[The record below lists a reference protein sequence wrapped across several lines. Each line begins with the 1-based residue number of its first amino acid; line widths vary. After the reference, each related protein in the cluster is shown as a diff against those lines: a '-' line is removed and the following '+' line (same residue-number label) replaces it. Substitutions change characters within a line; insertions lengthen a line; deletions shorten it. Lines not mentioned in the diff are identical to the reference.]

1 MDPLFFRPS
10 KPAPT
15 SAEQVADL
23 GLFAEAEPKERSVPG
38 WLAIPTSDIERAFK
52 VFDTANPNVYRLL
65 EAAALAAQRTG
76 APRIGIAK
84 LVEDIR
90 YNPTIATTSEPF
102 KLNNNFRALYARL
115 LVHRH
120 PSLQPLFVLR
130 ERREP
135 ESKAS

>member
-1 MDPLFFRPS
+1 MDPLFFRSP

-15 SAEQVADL
+15 SKEQVADL
-23 GLFAEAEPKERSVPG
+23 GLFAAAEPTERSIPG
-38 WLAIPTSDIERAFK
+38 WLAIPTTDIERAFK
-52 VFDTANPNVYRLL
+52 VFDTANPSVYGLL
-65 EAAALAAQRTG
+65 EAAALAAQRAG
-76 APRIGIAK
+76 ATRIGIAK

-120 PSLQPLFVLR
+120 PTLQPLFVLR

-135 ESKAS
+135 DAKAS